1 MSGSY
6 GQDWNQDPRGRG
18 DRDMGRDCLRQAAA
32 SDWLEWQEGST
43 LFFWR
48 WPPYARS
55 LARDGHP
62 PWLRKPLPHYRV
74 PQRAEQNPGARHKIY
89 TKLNTVRNRGYI
101 RAGSVVSLTG
111 YFAVPKGDDD
121 IRLVYDASK
130 SGLNSA
136 LWVPSF
142 SFPTADSLTNLLTQA
157 SWMVDLDLGEHF
169 LNFNLHPTLRPYC
182 GIDLKPIL
190 DPTGKRSQTW
200 WERWERCMMGLR
212 SSPYVTIKQT
222 HLGFEV
228 ANGNRLDP
236 KNALRWERAVLNLP
250 GDPVYQPLLPW
261 AYRVRSDGELAGF
274 TLGYVDDLRPVG
286 CSENACWVV
295 LHQTASRLGY
305 LRIQNASRKTRPPSQ
320 APGAWAGTIT
330 STDQDGVGIKCDQAK
345 WEKAQCYLQAL
356 RDEVAQ
362 EGTLDR
368 KGLKSKRGFFIHL
381 QRTYPAITPFL
392 KGIHL
397 TLNGWRP
404 NRDSEMWKSSEP
416 PEDSFWNADTQ
427 SWTPLSDDVYPTA
440 PLKVSS
446 APRLC
451 QDLESLTM
459 LFRTPSPPVHY
470 LRPTTTKMCLYGF
483 VDASGAGFGSSFHLP
498 NNTIWFRQGI
508 WGRDADNT
516 SSNYR
521 ELRNLVEALEE
532 GIAQGAL
539 INSEVFVFMD
549 NSIAEGAYYR
559 GNSPSKT
566 LFALELRL
574 RPLDLHGP
582 VKFHLVHVTGT
593 RMMAQGTDALSR
605 GVRNEGVMG
614 GLSMLSFVPLHL
626 SAVQQSPG
634 LLPWVQSWC
643 PTASIEPLTP
653 SEWFER
659 GHGIS
664 GGQVN
669 MDGMWWPSETQEP
682 WLLWMP
688 PPGAGAAALEELT
701 ISRHKRTCVNHI
713 FICPHLMTQYWRC
726 RLHRLADIVISYM
739 SP

>member
-1 MSGSY
+1 
-6 GQDWNQDPRGRG
+6 
-18 DRDMGRDCLRQAAA
+18 
-32 SDWLEWQEGST
+32 
-43 LFFWR
+43 
-48 WPPYARS
+48 
-55 LARDGHP
+55 
-62 PWLRKPLPHYRV
+62 
-74 PQRAEQNPGARHKIY
+74 
-89 TKLNTVRNRGYI
+89 
-101 RAGSVVSLTG
+101 
-111 YFAVPKGDDD
+111 
-121 IRLVYDASK
+121 
-130 SGLNSA
+130 
-136 LWVPSF
+136 
-142 SFPTADSLTNLLTQA
+142 
-157 SWMVDLDLGEHF
+157 
-169 LNFNLHPTLRPYC
+169 
-182 GIDLKPIL
+182 
-190 DPTGKRSQTW
+190 
-200 WERWERCMMGLR
+200 
-212 SSPYVTIKQT
+212 
-222 HLGFEV
+222 
-228 ANGNRLDP
+228 
-236 KNALRWERAVLNLP
+236 
-250 GDPVYQPLLPW
+250 
-261 AYRVRSDGELAGF
+261 
-274 TLGYVDDLRPVG
+274 
-286 CSENACWVV
+286 
-295 LHQTASRLGY
+295 
-305 LRIQNASRKTRPPSQ
+305 
-320 APGAWAGTIT
+320 
-330 STDQDGVGIKCDQAK
+330 
-345 WEKAQCYLQAL
+345 
-356 RDEVAQ
+356 
-362 EGTLDR
+362 
-368 KGLKSKRGFFIHL
+368 
-381 QRTYPAITPFL
+381 
-392 KGIHL
+392 
-397 TLNGWRP
+397 
-404 NRDSEMWKSSEP
+404 
-416 PEDSFWNADTQ
+416 
-427 SWTPLSDDVYPTA
+427 
-440 PLKVSS
+440 
-446 APRLC
+446 
-451 QDLESLTM
+451 
-459 LFRTPSPPVHY
+459 
-470 LRPTTTKMCLYGF
+470 MCLYGF

-559 GNSPSKT
+559 GNSPRKT

-574 RPLDLHGP
+574 RQLDLHGP